1 MKRKYF
7 AIAGSLL
14 LGWVGTVVGQPAAE
28 NDTSARE
35 RVVGQFLEKA
45 PKIGEVLPDV
55 EAFDADGKPFRLGS
69 LKGHYT
75 VLVLGCLT

>member
-14 LGWVGTVVGQPAAE
+14 LGWVGTVVGQPPAE
-28 NDTSARE
+28 NDASPRE
-35 RVVGQFLEKA
+35 RVVRQFQEKA
-45 PKIGEVLPDV
+45 PKIGEALPDV

-69 LKGHYT
+69 LKGHYS
-75 VLVLGCLT
+75 VLVFGCLT